1 MIEELY
7 PNFLDLGYTPSLFW
21 DSTLQEIF
29 DLMESAY
36 RKQELEEKK
45 RELDLKTKIVLNSI
59 LARQIGE
66 YVSSLFNKD
75 TKISTPEDLF
85 PSLFKTEKELLD
97 EKKKL
102 KELELNK
109 ARMKDFALRHNL
121 SFKRKEE

>member
-1 MIEELY
+1 
-7 PNFLDLGYTPSLFW
+7 
-21 DSTLQEIF
+21 
-29 DLMESAY
+29 MESAY

-85 PSLFKTEKELLD
+85 PTLFKSEKELLD
-97 EKKKL
+97 EKKKI

-109 ARMKDFALRHNL
+109 AKMKEFAFIHN
-121 SFKRKEE
+121 SKFKRKEE